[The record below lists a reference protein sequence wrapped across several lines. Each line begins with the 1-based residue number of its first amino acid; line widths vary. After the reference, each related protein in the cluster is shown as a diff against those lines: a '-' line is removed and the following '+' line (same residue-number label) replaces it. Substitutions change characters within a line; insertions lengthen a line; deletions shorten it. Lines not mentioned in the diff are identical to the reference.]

1 MAYIMAKN
9 VKIILDRLVSQA
21 REIERLTVALDAEK
35 TDSAD
40 YYRWWQ
46 EVVKEKDA
54 ANIELETLKGRIEVL
69 PGMNADTYKEF
80 VESISKIGKHE

>member
-21 REIERLTVALDAEK
+21 REIERLTETLKQARGHRD
-35 TDSAD
+35 D

-46 EVVKEKDA
+46 EEVKAK
-54 ANIELETLKGRIEVL
+54 ELAEGELKVAQAEL
-69 PGMNADTYKEF
+69 KNLL
-80 VESISKIGKHE
+80 

>member
-21 REIERLTVALDAEK
+21 REIERLTEPLKQVRTHRD
-35 TDSAD
+35 D

-46 EVVKEKDA
+46 DEVKEKDA
-54 ANIELETLKGRIEVL
+54 ANSEIKDLQGHLQALQDACIAAGMDTAEYAELKALL
-69 PGMNADTYKEF
+69 
-80 VESISKIGKHE
+80 

>member
-21 REIERLTVALDAEK
+21 REIERLNVALAVAK
-35 TDSAD
+35 TDRSD

-46 EVVKEKDA
+46 EEVKEKDTAKSEIKDLQGHLQALQDACIA
-54 ANIELETLKGRIEVL
+54 AGMDTAEYAEL
-69 PGMNADTYKEF
+69 KELL
-80 VESISKIGKHE
+80 